1 MVTAHEV
8 NSTHITIFVHKDNVR
23 REMTGRQIGGTNND
37 LAKSFKLILQPLHYF
52 A

>member
-8 NSTHITIFVHKDNVR
+8 NSTHITIFSHKDNVR

-37 LAKSFKLILQPLHYF
+37 LAKFFKLILLPLHYF